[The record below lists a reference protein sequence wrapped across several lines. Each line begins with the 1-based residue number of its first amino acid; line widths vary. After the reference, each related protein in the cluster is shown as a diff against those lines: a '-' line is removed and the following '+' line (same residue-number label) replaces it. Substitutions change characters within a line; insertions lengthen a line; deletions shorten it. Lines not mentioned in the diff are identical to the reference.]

1 MNTVSLHPAML
12 PMSPLSAPT
21 AESGPQQAEA
31 AKKLAQD
38 FESLFVSMLIKQMRQ
53 SSTEDGMFPG
63 DSSDTLG
70 GIFDMQMG
78 QYIAQQGGIGLAESI
93 EKAL

>member
-63 DSSDTLG
+63 DSSDTLYTG
-70 GIFDMQMG
+70 GTDHRAYFDSC
-78 QYIAQQGGIGLAESI
+78 YINGT
-93 EKAL
+93 